1 MLKKSAS
8 RETLNGEQ
16 GNDCHFSDPCSSF
29 NVQLFTITSDM
40 LVVDFPITHNGFSET
55 Y

>member
-1 MLKKSAS
+1 MNKTNQINPSRPSRSAI
-8 RETLNGEQ
+8 LQ
-16 GNDCHFSDPCSSF
+16 WHF
-29 NVQLFTITSDM
+29 LIILGM